1 MLKSGSWA
9 VPVLLALLSPVAAAG
24 AVEAPS
30 QAQGCAACHGI
41 EAPSPHALVPTI
53 HGLPETV
60 LENALFDF
68 RATIRPCREVDCGAD
83 ATCPAS
89 DCCAAAASLSD
100 EDITALARWYARQAF
115 VPADEPW
122 DAELAAIGG
131 TVHAAHCQQCHAD
144 GARDIAGK
152 TGVLRGQR
160 KAYLLAA
167 LEDFQLERRVAFAEM
182 HAMLGALP
190 DIEIMALVEYYASPR
205 QP

>member
-1 MLKSGSWA
+1 MFKTGPWA
-9 VPVLLALLSPVAAAG
+9 APVLLALLPVVAAAS
-24 AVEAPS
+24 AADAPP
-30 QAQGCAACHGI
+30 QVPVCAACHGL
-41 EAPSPHALVPTI
+41 EAPSPHEQVPTI

-68 RATIRPCREVDCGAD
+68 RATIRPCREPDCGAAAD
-83 ATCPAS
+83 CPAS

-100 EDITALARWYARQAF
+100 EDIAVLARWYARQAF

-144 GARDIAGK
+144 GTGEPAGR
-152 TGVLRGQR
+152 TSALRGQR

-190 DIEIMALVEYYASPR
+190 DIEIIALVEFYASPR
-205 QP
+205 QQ